1 MKEIKFIPLDEM
13 DKKLPFSVPEN
24 YFNNFS
30 AEMGSIIA
38 MKNKASV
45 RKLRPWMY
53 AVAAS
58 VIGIVTLTQ
67 VYFSSVKQTAN
78 KVENY
83 ESYVLSQ
90 VDEDTMIDYYI
101 ETASN

>member
-1 MKEIKFIPLDEM
+1 MKEIKSISLDET

-30 AEMGSIIA
+30 AEMDSMIA
-38 MKNKASV
+38 MKNQTSV

-53 AVAAS
+53 AVAVS

-67 VYFSSVKQTAN
+67 VYFTSLKQTAN

-101 ETASN
+101 ETANN